1 MKAAFLK
8 ALGKKKKYLQQKNC
22 SEEEID
28 FSSDDSDGS
37 LSSEDESEISKDWIY
52 KWITSRY
59 LIVKYLGR
67 GTFCRTW
74 LVYDINEFKFVALK
88 MYFPKYY
95 EDSLNE
101 LKINKKLTTNNNVV
115 KLLDSFL
122 YENHNCL
129 VFQLLGVTLLDI
141 NEYYDEKIP
150 LNILKN
156 IVYQI
161 LEGLDEL
168 HKNKIIHCDLKPEN
182 IMVDVYPNII
192 KEIIS
197 LSNLKETYMKMI
209 SDALP
214 DTYESFN
221 KSKKK
226 KFKKK
231 IKSKCNTLFS
241 DLLKQK
247 ISNFNESDRRFTIN
261 TDKIKVFLIDLGNS
275 EILGENNEDEIM
287 IRSYRPPENIMNNF
301 YNEKADI
308 WSLGCIIYEL
318 LTSEYLF
325 DIDRDLSYN
334 EKNRQHLAQM
344 EEIFGKIPSELAL
357 NCDFREKL
365 FDRKGNILGFS
376 KDKDN
381 TNNTNLLETE
391 FGYSKEESIELF
403 EFLKLF
409 FEYDYKKRESA
420 RDILSNKWLL
430 NK

>member
-1 MKAAFLK
+1 
-8 ALGKKKKYLQQKNC
+8 
-22 SEEEID
+22 
-28 FSSDDSDGS
+28 
-37 LSSEDESEISKDWIY
+37 
-52 KWITSRY
+52 
-59 LIVKYLGR
+59 
-67 GTFCRTW
+67 
-74 LVYDINEFKFVALK
+74 
-88 MYFPKYY
+88 
-95 EDSLNE
+95 
-101 LKINKKLTTNNNVV
+101 
-115 KLLDSFL
+115 
-122 YENHNCL
+122 
-129 VFQLLGVTLLDI
+129 
-141 NEYYDEKIP
+141 
-150 LNILKN
+150 
-156 IVYQI
+156 
-161 LEGLDEL
+161 
-168 HKNKIIHCDLKPEN
+168 
-182 IMVDVYPNII
+182 MVDVYPNII

-231 IKSKCNTLFS
+231 IKSRCNTLFS

-318 LTSEYLF
+318 LTGEYLF

-344 EEIFGKIPSELAL
+344 EEIFGKIPSRLGAL

>member
-1 MKAAFLK
+1 M
-8 ALGKKKKYLQQKNC
+8 
-22 SEEEID
+22 
-28 FSSDDSDGS
+28 
-37 LSSEDESEISKDWIY
+37 SSEDESEISKDWAY

-115 KLLDSFL
+115 KLLDNFL

-129 VFQLLGVTLLDI
+129 VFELLGVTLLDI

-226 KFKKK
+226 KFRKK
-231 IKSKCNTLFS
+231 IKSRCNTLFS
-241 DLLKQK
+241 DLLKQQ

-261 TDKIKVFLIDLGNS
+261 TDKIKVYLIDL
-275 EILGENNEDEIM
+275 EIVN
-287 IRSYRPPENIMNNF
+287 
-301 YNEKADI
+301 
-308 WSLGCIIYEL
+308 
-318 LTSEYLF
+318 
-325 DIDRDLSYN
+325 
-334 EKNRQHLAQM
+334 
-344 EEIFGKIPSELAL
+344 
-357 NCDFREKL
+357 FREKM
-365 FDRKGNILGFS
+365 KM
-376 KDKDN
+376 
-381 TNNTNLLETE
+381 
-391 FGYSKEESIELF
+391 
-403 EFLKLF
+403 KL
-409 FEYDYKKRESA
+409 
-420 RDILSNKWLL
+420 
-430 NK
+430 